1 MLHYVHNS
9 FIYNNQKLETTQM
22 SLNRGIDTEMW
33 NIYTMEFYS
42 AIKNNDFI
50 KFLGRWMKLENII
63 LVEITQSQKNIHD
76 MHSLVSWY

>member
-1 MLHYVHNS
+1 MLHYVHSNL
-9 FIYNNQKLETTQM
+9 IYNNQKLETTQM